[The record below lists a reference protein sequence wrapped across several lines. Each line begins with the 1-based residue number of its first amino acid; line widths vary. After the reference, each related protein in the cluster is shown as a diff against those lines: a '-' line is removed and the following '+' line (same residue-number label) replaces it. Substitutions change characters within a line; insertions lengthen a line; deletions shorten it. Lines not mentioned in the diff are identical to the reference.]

1 MHELRTIGIIR
12 SPFPKPQGTP
22 IQPLYA
28 DRARGRI
35 LVNQEYA
42 DALEDIE
49 GFDRIW
55 LVYLM
60 HLVSS
65 WKPRVIPFRD
75 TREHGLFATRSPSR
89 PNPIGLSSVELLSR
103 DGNCL
108 EVAGIDV
115 VDGTPLLD
123 IKPYVPDFD
132 AHPKAR
138 SGWFAHG
145 DGEHTVADGRFAH

>member
-1 MHELRTIGIIR
+1 MHELKTIGIIR
-12 SPFPKPQGTP
+12 SPFPQPQGTP
-22 IQPLYA
+22 IQSCYA
-28 DRARGRI
+28 DRAHGRI
-35 LVNQEYA
+35 LVHEDYA
-42 DALEDIE
+42 DALQDIE

-55 LVYLM
+55 IVYLL
-60 HLVSS
+60 HLVRS

-89 PNPIGLSSVELLSR
+89 PNPIGLSNVELLSR

-123 IKPYVPDFD
+123 IKPYVPEFD

-138 SGWFAHG
+138 SGWFEQG
-145 DGEHTVADGRFAH
+145 DGGHTVADERFTH